1 MLKLFSLLIIVSF
14 FISGLDRISSE
25 INFTKNADGSG
36 RNGFEKV
43 MTDLFY
49 CMLLLHDHVNL
60 TFVSIVVTIPEQKL
74 ILIAK

>member
-25 INFTKNADGSG
+25 INFTKNMDESG
-36 RNGFEKV
+36 MNGLEKV

-49 CMLLLHDHVNL
+49 YMLLLHDHVNL
-60 TFVSIVVTIPEQKL
+60 TFVSIVVTIPERKL
-74 ILIAK
+74 I

>member
-25 INFTKNADGSG
+25 IDFTKKNTDESG
-36 RNGFEKV
+36 LNGFEKV

-49 CMLLLHDHVNL
+49 YMLLLHDHVNL
-60 TFVSIVVTIPEQKL
+60 TFVSIVVTIPERKL
-74 ILIAK
+74 I

>member
-25 INFTKNADGSG
+25 INFTKNTDDSG
-36 RNGFEKV
+36 KNGFEKV

-49 CMLLLHDHVNL
+49 YMPLLHDHVNL
-60 TFVSIVVTIPEQKL
+60 TFVSIVVTIPERKL
-74 ILIAK
+74 I

>member
-49 CMLLLHDHVNL
+49 YMLLLHDHVNL